1 MTGFRRVKTA
11 ALFTGAIVLGFSIGP
26 ALNGCASEF
35 GPFGDVIASIG
46 FDPYRLSDDGRSEL
60 ARYDAVFAKYAAD
73 PRNSRQKKH
82 FHDAFKRIH
91 KAYVED
97 IPESR
102 LVELA
107 IKGVEETKPKPGSIA
122 ADELVEISLDAMT
135 AGLDPHSSYLNTEEL
150 RESELVTSG
159 EFGGLGI
166 QVTQHDQLIKV
177 IAPLEGTPADR
188 AGIMPGDVITHLD
201 GQSVR
206 GISLKDA
213 VTLMRGRPGT
223 TIQLSVRRP
232 DGGSQIVS
240 ITRAVITI
248 DPVRWAVEDD
258 IGYIRIVGFN
268 EKVVERLEDALVS
281 LNQEKADLKGL
292 VIDLRNN
299 PGGLLDQSIAVA
311 DLFLDHG
318 LILTIKGREASSERS
333 FMGRSRDLTNGLP
346 LVVLVNGGSASAAE
360 IVAGALKDRRRAV
373 IMGAPSFGKGSVQTV
388 MRLPEG
394 GALKLTT
401 AMYYTPSGRA
411 IQAVGVTPDIRL
423 VTAAEDEENPHEADL
438 PGAFPPEA
446 KSILRS
452 KASIQSSSCEPYG
465 DAHDREIG
473 CAMSYLRAGSTEN
486 FRALLKSPSSL

>member
-1 MTGFRRVKTA
+1 MRRLRQLKAA
-11 ALFTGAIVLGFSIGP
+11 ALLAGAIVLGFSIGP
-26 ALNGCASEF
+26 ALNGCASESD
-35 GPFGDVIASIG
+35 PFGGVIASIG

-60 ARYDAVFAKYAAD
+60 ARYDAYFAKYASD
-73 PRNSRQKKH
+73 PQNSRQKKH

-97 IPESR
+97 VPESQ
-102 LVELA
+102 LIELA
-107 IKGVEETKPKPGSIA
+107 IKGIEEKEAEPGSIP

-135 AGLDPHSSYLNTEEL
+135 AGLDPHSSYLTAEEL

-188 AGIMPGDVITHLD
+188 AGIKPGDLITHLD
-201 GQSVR
+201 GQSVE

-213 VTLMRGRPGT
+213 VTRMRGRPGT
-223 TIQLSVRRP
+223 TIQLSVVHP
-232 DGGSQIVS
+232 DGDSQIVP

-248 DPVRWAVEDD
+248 DPVRWAIEDD

-268 EKVVERLEDALVS
+268 EKAAERLEDALIS
-281 LNQEKADLKGL
+281 LNKEQADLKGL

-311 DLFLDHG
+311 DLLLDHG

-333 FMGRSRDLTNGLP
+333 FMGQSRDLTNGLP
-346 LVVLVNGGSASAAE
+346 LVVLINGGSASAAE
-360 IVAGALKDRRRAV
+360 IVAGALNDRRRAV
-373 IMGAPSFGKGSVQTV
+373 VMGAPSFGKGSVQTV

-411 IQAVGVTPDIRL
+411 IQAIGVMPDIRL

-446 KSILRS
+446 KSVFRS
-452 KASIQSSSCEPYG
+452 KTSIQSSSCAPYG
-465 DAHDREIG
+465 DDHDREIG
-473 CAMSYLRAGSTEN
+473 CAMSYLRAGSTES